1 MKIIKTPL
9 TQIKENP
16 TNPRMI
22 SEENLQML
30 VNSILEFPKM
40 LEIRPIVT
48 DEEGLILGGN
58 MRYKAL
64 QRIAGMEVTEL
75 RDVISGLR
83 SVKSKDP
90 TETEIAIADWQ
101 NWHKDPFAYIVEA
114 STLTDAERDAFV
126 IKDNVNFGQWDW
138 DALENFSQ
146 DDLQDWGVQTW
157 GTLTPLEL
165 STGTT
170 GTPTPPKDTHERII
184 VIFPRERRAEVEE
197 CLGLPSLNRSAY
209 KAAEILKNQAEH
221 DDRNTDV

>member
-16 TNPRMI
+16 TNPRTI

-40 LEIRPIVT
+40 LELRPIVA
-48 DEEGLILGGN
+48 DADGLILGGN

-64 QRIAGMEVTEL
+64 QRIAGMEVAEL

-83 SVKSKDP
+83 SVKSKEP
-90 TETEIAIADWQ
+90 SEAASTITGWLDW
-101 NWHKDPFAYIVEA
+101 HRDPFAYVVEV
-114 STLTDAERDAFV
+114 STLTDAEREAFV
-126 IKDNVNFGQWDW
+126 IKDNVSFGQWDW

-157 GTLTPLEL
+157 GSLTSLSAPGNSPLTPAET
-165 STGTT
+165 STDSRG
-170 GTPTPPKDTHERII
+170 RII
-184 VIFPRERRAEVEE
+184 IIFPRERRGEVEHM
-197 CLGLPSLNRSAY
+197 LRLPHPSKPVY
-209 KAAEILKNQAEH
+209 KVGELLTQPDHEDSI
-221 DDRNTDV
+221 